1 VVRTALVGRVFQ
13 LERGQHVA
21 QSICGGGAGYRV
33 ALIGAAIAVASSR
46 GGQLIK
52 PQTIHVVARGGQITF
67 LPINHQRHSFT
78 GDLVDANT
86 PAFAASGHRRVG
98 TIHAECTLVEP
109 KGVVGECR
117 VQIFLHGGLV
127 TLDGPIHFGVNGR
140 SRGAV
145 TGGAGRF
152 RKARGQVTFVNSTG
166 QTQGFILELEP

>member
-1 VVRTALVGRVFQ
+1 MPRRAFVMAVLAIGVG
-13 LERGQHVA
+13 
-21 QSICGGGAGYRV
+21 
-33 ALIGAAIAVASSR
+33 LIGAAIAFASSK
-46 GGQLIK
+46 GGELTE

-67 LPINHQRHSFT
+67 LPINNQKHSFT

-109 KGVVGECR
+109 KGIVGECQ

-127 TLDGPIHFGVNGR
+127 TVAGPIHFGVNDR

-152 RKARGQVTFVNSTG
+152 RNARGQVIFVNSTG
-166 QTQGFILELEP
+166 QTQGFILQLEP

>member
-1 VVRTALVGRVFQ
+1 MPRRTVVVAVLAVVVGLV
-13 LERGQHVA
+13 
-21 QSICGGGAGYRV
+21 
-33 ALIGAAIAVASSR
+33 GAAIAFASSK
-46 GGQLIK
+46 GGELTE

-67 LPINHQRHSFT
+67 LPINNQKHSFT

-109 KGVVGECR
+109 KGIVGECQ

-127 TLDGPIHFGVNGR
+127 TVAGPIHFGVNDR

-145 TGGAGRF
+145 TGGAGQF
-152 RKARGQVTFVNSTG
+152 RNARGQVIFVNSSG
-166 QTQGFILELEP
+166 QTQGFILQLEP